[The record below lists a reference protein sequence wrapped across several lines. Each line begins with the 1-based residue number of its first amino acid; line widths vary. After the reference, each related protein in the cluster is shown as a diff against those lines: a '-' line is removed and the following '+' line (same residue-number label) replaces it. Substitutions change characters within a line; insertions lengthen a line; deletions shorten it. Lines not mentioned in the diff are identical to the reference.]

1 VDEAA
6 LARREEA
13 RLWPS
18 LHPALLRIVT
28 RCVDATAWGRE
39 GFRECIGNN
48 PPLLWKSLWASG
60 ARGREG
66 RVIACFALDCPRFE
80 Q

>member
-1 VDEAA
+1 VEDAA
-6 LARREEA
+6 RAGRDEA

-18 LHPALLRIVT
+18 LQPVLLRIVT
-28 RCVDATAWGRE
+28 CAARAVAQRRD
-39 GFRECIGNN
+39 GFRECIANN

-60 ARGREG
+60 GRERQG

>member
-6 LARREEA
+6 LLGREEA

-18 LHPALLRIVT
+18 LHLHRQRVVTSLRQ
-28 RCVDATAWGRE
+28 RHNAGRG
-39 GFRECIGNN
+39 GFRECSANN

-60 ARGREG
+60 ARRREG
-66 RVIACFALDCPRFE
+66 RVIACFALDCLRFE

>member
-1 VDEAA
+1 VDDAA

-18 LHPALLRIVT
+18 LQPVLLRIVT
-28 RCVDATAWGRE
+28 CAARALAQGRDE
-39 GFRECIGNN
+39 FRECAGNN

-60 ARGREG
+60 ARRREG
-66 RVIACFALDCPRFE
+66 RVIACFALDCLRFE

>member
-1 VDEAA
+1 
-6 LARREEA
+6 LQ
-13 RLWPS
+13 RL
-18 LHPALLRIVT
+18 LLRIVT
-28 RCVDATAWGRE
+28 RCAEATVQRRD
-39 GFRECIGNN
+39 GFRECIANN

-60 ARGREG
+60 AGGREG